1 MSDGNGND
9 PDATGANSL
18 NAIVAAL
25 KDGFQALVKEALAGA
40 QGDLKAYAVQLAQ
53 EYGRNL
59 WRQYRDGDKV
69 AAENLR
75 DLKAQVALLAVKR
88 ELIVTREALERI
100 KQIVEDALAIGA
112 RVLIAAAVAAL

>member
-25 KDGFQALVKEALAGA
+25 KDGFQELVKEALTGA
-40 QGDLKAYAVQLAQ
+40 QGDVKAYAVILAQ
-53 EYGRNL
+53 EYGRDL

-75 DLKAQVALLAVKR
+75 DLKAQVALIAVKR
-88 ELIVTREALERI
+88 ELIVTREAIERI